1 MGLEGASLE
10 RSPESKGIEKQEA
23 GEVLGR
29 ENSSVRYTCVC
40 VCVTRVCVWGG
51 ALTKGA
57 KSWLVDVKPEC
68 QGDRVAQPHHGRVW
82 RQQDSFQLLRTS
94 CQRDVVYMGSEA
106 QRSHQTTEQVGI
118 YFLHPVL
125 KYSITQAKY

>member
-29 ENSSVRYTCVC
+29 ENSSVCALHVC
-40 VCVTRVCVWGG
+40 VCVGG
-51 ALTKGA
+51 CLNQGSQELAGT
-57 KSWLVDVKPEC
+57 DVKPEC

-125 KYSITQAKY
+125 KHSITQAKY

>member
-1 MGLEGASLE
+1 MC
-10 RSPESKGIEKQEA
+10 
-23 GEVLGR
+23 
-29 ENSSVRYTCVC
+29 VRYTCVC
-40 VCVTRVCVWGG
+40 VGGG

-125 KYSITQAKY
+125 TQLRRPNINGQYVSDASLPKNAK